1 MKKID
6 LLVPDMTCASCV
18 NTIEKQLT
26 RLDGIK
32 SVNINFALGKVSVEF
47 DEEKVNEQMI
57 IKEINNAGY
66 SARLENIKEVN
77 IYVEGMTCAACVAS
91 VEKAVKKVSGVQSVN
106 VNLATKKANITYD
119 DTVTNLNIIN
129 QAIKNAGYIPK
140 KIDANINL
148 KENGKVLLIKFI
160 IAVIFAIPLFYIAM
174 GGMFNWPLPNFLNP
188 DNHPLTYSIVQA
200 ILTIPIV
207 IAGYKFYT
215 IGYKR
220 LFKLDPNMD
229 SLIAIGT
236 TAAIIYGIY
245 SIVQIIQGD
254 YHFAHNLY
262 FESAGIIITLVM
274 LGKYFEELSKGKT
287 SEAIKRLMD
296 LTPKKALIIKDD
308 KEVLLPVDEVKVN
321 DIIIVKPGEKIPVDG
336 IIIEGYTSIDE
347 SMLTGES
354 IPVEK
359 QVGDTVIGGSLNKN
373 GYIKFKA
380 TKVGKD
386 TTIAKIIKL
395 VEDAQSTKAP
405 IAKLADI
412 IAGYFVPVVI
422 GIALISSIIWLLVNK
437 DITFALTI
445 FISVLVI
452 ACPCALGL
460 ATPTAIMVGTG
471 KGAEYGILIKSGE
484 ALEVTHKVQ
493 TVILDKTGTITIG
506 KLQIT
511 DVLTKGISS
520 EELMSLAGSAE
531 LGSEHVL
538 AEAIVNY
545 AKENNISLISPSSFE
560 AIPGL
565 GIKAIVNDKEVLLG
579 NRRLL
584 QEYGIENI
592 LQQEADKFSSEGK
605 TVMYVALNKQL
616 VGLICAM
623 DQVKPTS
630 KQAILALQQ
639 LGLEVVMLTGDNNKT
654 AQAIASKL
662 GIKRVYSEVLPH
674 QKADI
679 IVQIKGEGK
688 IVAMVG
694 DGINDAPALA
704 VADVGIA
711 IGSGTDI
718 AIESADIVLMKDDL
732 FDVVNAITLSK
743 KTITNIKQNLFWA
756 FLYNTLGIPIAAG
769 LLYAFNGPLLNPMI
783 AALAMAFSSVSVV
796 LNALRLKRFK
806 IKRSEL

>member
-1 MKKID
+1 
-6 LLVPDMTCASCV
+6 
-18 NTIEKQLT
+18 
-26 RLDGIK
+26 
-32 SVNINFALGKVSVEF
+32 
-47 DEEKVNEQMI
+47 
-57 IKEINNAGY
+57 
-66 SARLENIKEVN
+66 
-77 IYVEGMTCAACVAS
+77 
-91 VEKAVKKVSGVQSVN
+91 
-106 VNLATKKANITYD
+106 
-119 DTVTNLNIIN
+119 
-129 QAIKNAGYIPK
+129 
-140 KIDANINL
+140 
-148 KENGKVLLIKFI
+148 
-160 IAVIFAIPLFYIAM
+160 
-174 GGMFNWPLPNFLNP
+174 
-188 DNHPLTYSIVQA
+188 
-200 ILTIPIV
+200 
-207 IAGYKFYT
+207 
-215 IGYKR
+215 
-220 LFKLDPNMD
+220 MD

-236 TAAIIYGIY
+236 TAAIIYSIY

-373 GYIKFKA
+373 GYNKFKA

-445 FISVLVI
+445 FISVLVV

-565 GIKAIVNDKEVLLG
+565 GIKSN
-579 NRRLL
+579 
-584 QEYGIENI
+584 
-592 LQQEADKFSSEGK
+592 
-605 TVMYVALNKQL
+605 
-616 VGLICAM
+616 C
-623 DQVKPTS
+623 
-630 KQAILALQQ
+630 
-639 LGLEVVMLTGDNNKT
+639 
-654 AQAIASKL
+654 
-662 GIKRVYSEVLPH
+662 
-674 QKADI
+674 
-679 IVQIKGEGK
+679 
-688 IVAMVG
+688 
-694 DGINDAPALA
+694 
-704 VADVGIA
+704 
-711 IGSGTDI
+711 
-718 AIESADIVLMKDDL
+718 
-732 FDVVNAITLSK
+732 
-743 KTITNIKQNLFWA
+743 
-756 FLYNTLGIPIAAG
+756 
-769 LLYAFNGPLLNPMI
+769 
-783 AALAMAFSSVSVV
+783 
-796 LNALRLKRFK
+796 
-806 IKRSEL
+806 